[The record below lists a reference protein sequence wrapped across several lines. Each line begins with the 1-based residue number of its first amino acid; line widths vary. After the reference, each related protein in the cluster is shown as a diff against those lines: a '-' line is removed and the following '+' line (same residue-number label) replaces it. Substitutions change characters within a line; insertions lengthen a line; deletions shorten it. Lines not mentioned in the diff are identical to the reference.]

1 MRKQGSNRNVMN
13 KNTVIVD
20 DPSIHPAEPGRT
32 DGWMDDPEAHQHR
45 IAVEHNAEDLERL
58 PEGLRPYLVQDGD
71 LVRLDGKA
79 LKKKGL
85 SFRKL
90 LTSTVLTPE
99 SDPALLQEAREF
111 ICRTEWLGTL
121 AQLTTHIFCW
131 RLRPEQ

>member
-45 IAVEHNAEDLERL
+45 IAVEQNAEDIDLL
-58 PEGLRPYLVQDGD
+58 PEGLRAYLIQDRD

-79 LKKKGL
+79 LKKQGL
-85 SFRKL
+85 SLKKL
-90 LTSTVLTPE
+90 FTPTVLIPGR
-99 SDPALLQEAREF
+99 SDPRLLQEAREF
-111 ICRTEWLGTL
+111 
-121 AQLTTHIFCW
+121 
-131 RLRPEQ
+131 